1 MGISPQKL
9 KGTTMSKKYL
19 MVITH
24 SDDDQ
29 DRANAAVGMAA
40 SLLSE
45 GADLALFFVFEG
57 AKMARKGVA
66 ETIAGEYMTPVR
78 ELFPM
83 VLEADLPMF
92 VCGAC
97 VKKYNIPADEI
108 VTGISI
114 ATLPTVTAEMMDRET
129 IMF

>member
-1 MGISPQKL
+1 
-9 KGTTMSKKYL
+9 MSKKYL
-19 MVITH
+19 IVITH
-24 SDDDQ
+24 STDNH
-29 DRANAAVGMAA
+29 DRANGAIGMAT
-40 SLLSE
+40 SLL
-45 GADLALFFVFEG
+45 GDDADLALFFVFEG

-66 ETIAGEYMTPVR
+66 ETIEGDHMTPVR

-83 VLEADLPMF
+83 VLEAGLPMF

-97 VKKYNIPADEI
+97 VKKYEIPEEEI
-108 VTGISI
+108 VDGIKI

>member
-1 MGISPQKL
+1 M
-9 KGTTMSKKYL
+9 TKKYL

-24 SDDDQ
+24 SHDDQ
-29 DRANAAVGMAA
+29 DRANAAVGMAV
-40 SLLSE
+40 SLLGE

-66 ETIAGEYMTPVR
+66 ETIAGDHMTPVR

-83 VLEADLPMF
+83 LLDAEPPLY
-92 VCGAC
+92 VCSAC
-97 VKKYNIPADEI
+97 IKKYKIPDTELI
-108 VTGISI
+108 DGVRV
-114 ATLPTVTAEMMDRET
+114 ATLPTITAEMMARET

>member
-1 MGISPQKL
+1 MA
-9 KGTTMSKKYL
+9 KKYL

-24 SDDDQ
+24 SHDDQ
-29 DRANAAVGMAA
+29 DRANAAVGMAV
-40 SLLSE
+40 SLLGE

-57 AKMARKGVA
+57 AKMARTGVA

-83 VLEADLPMF
+83 LLDGELPMY
-92 VCGAC
+92 VCSAC
-97 VKKYNIPADEI
+97 IKKYKIPDDELI
-108 VTGISI
+108 AGVKI
-114 ATLPTVTAEMMDRET
+114 ATLPTVTAEMLDRET

>member
-1 MGISPQKL
+1 MP
-9 KGTTMSKKYL
+9 KKYL

-24 SDDDQ
+24 SHDDQ
-29 DRANAAVGMAA
+29 DRANAAVGMAV
-40 SLLSE
+40 SLLGE

-66 ETIAGEYMTPVR
+66 ETITGDHMTPVR

-83 VLEADLPMF
+83 LLDEKPTMY
-92 VCGAC
+92 VCSAC
-97 VKKYNIPADEI
+97 IKKYKIPDTELI
-108 VTGISI
+108 DGVRI
-114 ATLPTVTAEMMDRET
+114 ATLPTVTTEMMGRET

>member
-1 MGISPQKL
+1 
-9 KGTTMSKKYL
+9 MSKKFL

-24 SDDDQ
+24 STDDHDH
-29 DRANAAVGMAA
+29 ANGAIGMAT
-40 SLLSE
+40 SLLAE

-66 ETIAGEYMTPVR
+66 ETIEGAHMTPVR

-83 VLEADLPMF
+83 ILEAELPMF

-97 VKKYNIPADEI
+97 VKKYKIPTEEI
-108 VTGISI
+108 VDGIKI

>member
-1 MGISPQKL
+1 MA
-9 KGTTMSKKYL
+9 KKYL

-24 SDDDQ
+24 SDDNQ
-29 DRANAAVGMAA
+29 DRANGAVGMAV

-66 ETIAGEYMTPVR
+66 ETIEGAHMTPVR

-83 VLEADLPMF
+83 ILKEELPMY

-97 VKKYNIPADEI
+97 VKKYNISTEEI
-108 VTGISI
+108 IPGIKI

>member
-1 MGISPQKL
+1 
-9 KGTTMSKKYL
+9 
-19 MVITH
+19 
-24 SDDDQ
+24 
-29 DRANAAVGMAA
+29 MAA

-66 ETIAGEYMTPVR
+66 ETIEGDHMTPVR

-83 VLEADLPMF
+83 VLEAELPMY

-97 VKKYNIPADEI
+97 VKKYSIPEDELVAG
-108 VTGISI
+108 VTI

>member
-1 MGISPQKL
+1 
-9 KGTTMSKKYL
+9 

-29 DRANAAVGMAA
+29 DRANGAVGMAV
-40 SLLSE
+40 SLLSD
-45 GADLALFFVFEG
+45 GADLALFFIFEG

-66 ETIAGEYMTPVR
+66 ETIAGENMTPVR

-83 VLEADLPMF
+83 ILEENLPMY

-97 VKKYNIPADEI
+97 VKKYNIPEDEI
-108 VTGISI
+108 VTGIKI
-114 ATLPTVTAEMMDRET
+114 ATLPTVTVKMLDRET

>member
-1 MGISPQKL
+1 MA
-9 KGTTMSKKYL
+9 KKYL
-19 MVITH
+19 LVITH

-29 DRANAAVGMAA
+29 DRANGAVGMAT

-45 GADLALFFVFEG
+45 GAELALFFVFEG
-57 AKMARKGVA
+57 AKMARKGFA
-66 ETIAGEYMTPVR
+66 ETIAGEHMTPVR

-83 VLEADLPMF
+83 VLEAELPMY

-97 VKKYNIPADEI
+97 IKKYNIPADEL
-108 VTGISI
+108 VPGIKI

>member
-1 MGISPQKL
+1 MA
-9 KGTTMSKKYL
+9 KKYL
-19 MVITH
+19 LIITH

-29 DRANAAVGMAA
+29 DRANGAVGMAV

-57 AKMARKGVA
+57 AKLARKGVA
-66 ETIAGEYMTPVR
+66 ETIAGEHMTPVR

-83 VLEADLPMF
+83 LLEAELPMY

-97 VKKYNIPADEI
+97 IKKYKIPDDELI
-108 VTGISI
+108 AGVKI
-114 ATLPTVTAEMMDRET
+114 ATLPTVTAAMLDRET

>member
-1 MGISPQKL
+1 MG
-9 KGTTMSKKYL
+9 KKYL
-19 MVITH
+19 IVITH

-29 DRANAAVGMAA
+29 DRANGAVGMAV
-40 SLLSE
+40 SLLSD

-57 AKMARKGVA
+57 AKMARKDVA
-66 ETIAGEYMTPVR
+66 ETIAGDYMTPVR

-83 VLEADLPMF
+83 LLEANLPMF
-92 VCGAC
+92 VCSAC
-97 VKKYNIPADEI
+97 VKKYAIPEEEI
-108 VTGISI
+108 VDGVTI

>member
-1 MGISPQKL
+1 M
-9 KGTTMSKKYL
+9 TKKYL

-29 DRANAAVGMAA
+29 DRANGAVGMAV
-40 SLLSE
+40 SLLGD

-57 AKMARKGVA
+57 AKMARRGVA
-66 ETIAGEYMTPVR
+66 ETIEGAYMTPVR

-83 VLEADLPMF
+83 VLEAELPMY

-97 VKKYNIPADEI
+97 VKKYNIPAAEI
-108 VTGISI
+108 ITGVKI
-114 ATLPTVTAEMMDRET
+114 ATLPTVTAEMIDRET

>member
-1 MGISPQKL
+1 M
-9 KGTTMSKKYL
+9 TKKYL

-29 DRANAAVGMAA
+29 DRANGAIGMAV
-40 SLLSE
+40 SLISE

-57 AKMARKGVA
+57 AKMVRKGMA
-66 ETIAGEYMTPVR
+66 ETIAGEYMTPVK
-78 ELFPM
+78 ELFPI
-83 VLEADLPMF
+83 VLEAGLPIY

-97 VKKYNIPADEI
+97 LKKYHIHEDEI
-108 VTGISI
+108 IAGVKI
-114 ATLPTVTAEMMDRET
+114 ATLPTVTAEMFDRET

>member
-1 MGISPQKL
+1 MA
-9 KGTTMSKKYL
+9 KKYL

-24 SDDDQ
+24 SLDDQ
-29 DRANAAVGMAA
+29 DRANAAVGMAV

-45 GADLALFFVFEG
+45 GSELALFFVFEG

-66 ETIAGEYMTPVR
+66 ETITGEYMTPVR
-78 ELFPM
+78 ELFPILLDGNPSM
-83 VLEADLPMF
+83 Y

-97 VKKYNIPADEI
+97 IKKYKIPEDDLI
-108 VTGISI
+108 KGVKI

>member
-1 MGISPQKL
+1 MA
-9 KGTTMSKKYL
+9 KKYL

-24 SDDDQ
+24 SDDNQ
-29 DRANAAVGMAA
+29 DRANGAVGMAV

-57 AKMARKGVA
+57 AKMARVGVA
-66 ETIAGEYMTPVR
+66 ETIEGEHMAPVR
-78 ELFPM
+78 DLFPLL
-83 VLEADLPMF
+83 LEAELPMF

-97 VKKYNIPADEI
+97 VKKYNIPENEI
-108 VTGISI
+108 VAGVKI

>member
-1 MGISPQKL
+1 MA
-9 KGTTMSKKYL
+9 KKYL

-29 DRANAAVGMAA
+29 DRANGAVGMAV

-45 GADLALFFVFEG
+45 GADLVLFFVFDG
-57 AKMARKGVA
+57 AKMVRKGVA
-66 ETIAGEYMTPVR
+66 ETIEGAHMTPVR
-78 ELFPM
+78 ELFPAI
-83 VLEADLPMF
+83 LETELPMY

-97 VKKYNIPADEI
+97 IKKYKIPDDELI
-108 VTGISI
+108 AGVKI
-114 ATLPTVTAEMMDRET
+114 ATLPTVTAAMLDRET

>member
-1 MGISPQKL
+1 MA
-9 KGTTMSKKYL
+9 KKYL

-29 DRANAAVGMAA
+29 DRANGAIGMAA

-45 GADLALFFVFEG
+45 GVELALFFVFEG

-66 ETIAGEYMTPVR
+66 ETIEGDHMTPVR

-83 VLEADLPMF
+83 LIEAELPMF

-97 VKKYNIPADEI
+97 VKKYNIPQDEI
-108 VTGISI
+108 VDNVKI

>member
-1 MGISPQKL
+1 M
-9 KGTTMSKKYL
+9 MKKYL
-19 MVITH
+19 LVITH
-24 SDDDQ
+24 TDDDQ

-66 ETIAGEYMTPVR
+66 ETIAGEHMTPVR
-78 ELFPM
+78 ELFPIL
-83 VLEADLPMF
+83 LEAELPMY
-92 VCGAC
+92 VCSAC
-97 VKKYNIPADEI
+97 IKKYNIPADEL
-108 VTGISI
+108 VTGIKI

>member
-1 MGISPQKL
+1 MP
-9 KGTTMSKKYL
+9 KKFL

-24 SDDDQ
+24 SEDDH
-29 DRANAAVGMAA
+29 DRANGAVGMAV
-40 SLLSE
+40 SLLSD

-66 ETIAGEYMTPVR
+66 ETIKGEHMTPVR
-78 ELFPM
+78 ELFPL
-83 VLEADLPMF
+83 VLEAELPMF

-97 VKKYNIPADEI
+97 VKKFSIPEDEI
-108 VTGISI
+108 VAGVKI
-114 ATLPTVTAEMMDRET
+114 ATLPTVAAEMMDRET

>member
-1 MGISPQKL
+1 MA
-9 KGTTMSKKYL
+9 KKYL

-24 SDDDQ
+24 SHDDQ
-29 DRANAAVGMAA
+29 DRANAAVGMAV

-57 AKMARKGVA
+57 AKMARNGVA
-66 ETIAGEYMTPVR
+66 ETITGEHMTPVR

-83 VLEADLPMF
+83 LLEAEPSMY

-97 VKKYNIPADEI
+97 IKKYKIPVEDI
-108 VTGISI
+108 IDGIKI
-114 ATLPTVTAEMMDRET
+114 ATLPTVTAEMLDRET

>member
-1 MGISPQKL
+1 
-9 KGTTMSKKYL
+9 

-29 DRANAAVGMAA
+29 DRANGAVGMAV

-66 ETIAGEYMTPVR
+66 ETIEGEHMAPVR

-83 VLEADLPMF
+83 VLEADLPIF
-92 VCGAC
+92 VCSAC
-97 VKKYNIPADEI
+97 VKKYNIPEDEI
-108 VTGISI
+108 VAGIKI
-114 ATLPTVTAEMMDRET
+114 ATLPTITAEMMDRET

>member
-1 MGISPQKL
+1 MAKR
-9 KGTTMSKKYL
+9 YL

-29 DRANAAVGMAA
+29 DRANGAVGMAV

-66 ETIAGEYMTPVR
+66 ETIAGEHMTPVR
-78 ELFPM
+78 ELFPL
-83 VLEADLPMF
+83 VLEAKLPMY

-97 VKKYNIPADEI
+97 VKKYLIPEDEI
-108 VTGISI
+108 VAGVIIS
-114 ATLPTVTAEMMDRET
+114 TLPTVTSEMMDRET

>member
-1 MGISPQKL
+1 M
-9 KGTTMSKKYL
+9 KKYL
-19 MVITH
+19 LVITH
-24 SDDDQ
+24 TDDDQ

-66 ETIAGEYMTPVR
+66 ETIAGEHMTPVR
-78 ELFPM
+78 ELFPIL
-83 VLEADLPMF
+83 LEAELPMY
-92 VCGAC
+92 VCSAC
-97 VKKYNIPADEI
+97 IKKYNIPADEL
-108 VTGISI
+108 VTGIKI

>member
-1 MGISPQKL
+1 MA
-9 KGTTMSKKYL
+9 KKYL

-29 DRANAAVGMAA
+29 DRANGAVGMAV

-66 ETIAGEYMTPVR
+66 EQIEGEHMTPVR

-83 VLEADLPMF
+83 LLEAEPSMY

-97 VKKYNIPADEI
+97 VKKFGIPEDELI
-108 VTGISI
+108 AGVKI
-114 ATLPTVTAEMMDRET
+114 ATLPTVTAEMMDREN

>member
-1 MGISPQKL
+1 MG
-9 KGTTMSKKYL
+9 KKYL
-19 MVITH
+19 IIITH
-24 SDDDQ
+24 SVDDQ
-29 DRANAAVGMAA
+29 DRANAAVGMAV

-45 GADLALFFVFEG
+45 GADIALFFVFAG

-66 ETIAGEYMTPVR
+66 ETIAGDYMTPVQ

-83 VLEADLPMF
+83 ILEAELPMY

-97 VKKYNIPADEI
+97 VKKYNIPENELI
-108 VTGISI
+108 PGVKI
-114 ATLPTVTAEMMDRET
+114 ATLPTVTAAMLDRET